1 MENHFKARFFLEN
14 LLTDIRLS
22 PLANRSPCKL
32 NWRTLYY
39 SEKLT
44 CKVLGMKIGSESY
57 YSPPSVQNG
66 VLSPS
71 DHSDEVNAVT
81 WKRFGEHW
89 GTGSVSSDAYLQQW
103 MSRSMTGAAS
113 GESLLFQTATVIA
126 RCSLRESKTLQAR
139 SSLNFSWILTGL
151 E

>member
-1 MENHFKARFFLEN
+1 MENHFKAGFFLEK
-14 LLTDIRLS
+14 LPTDIRLS

-32 NWRTLYY
+32 NWRTLYH

-44 CKVLGMKIGSESY
+44 CKVLGMKIGSGSY

-71 DHSDEVNAVT
+71 DYSDEVNAVT

-89 GTGSVSSDAYLQQW
+89 GTGIGSSDAYLQQW

-113 GESLLFQTATVIA
+113 GESLLFQLARVIA
-126 RCSLRESKTLQAR
+126 RCSLQESKTLLIS
-139 SSLNFSWILTGL
+139 SSLNFIWKLTGL

>member
-1 MENHFKARFFLEN
+1 
-14 LLTDIRLS
+14 
-22 PLANRSPCKL
+22 
-32 NWRTLYY
+32 
-39 SEKLT
+39 
-44 CKVLGMKIGSESY
+44 MKSGSGSY

-71 DHSDEVNAVT
+71 SDYSDEVNAVT

-126 RCSLRESKTLQAR
+126 RCSLRESKTLQAS
-139 SSLNFSWILTGL
+139 SSLNLLWKLTGL
-151 E
+151 GKYSKIKISKFCGYRHEALGPPLPPFVSNFAEKKLTPIFLGGN